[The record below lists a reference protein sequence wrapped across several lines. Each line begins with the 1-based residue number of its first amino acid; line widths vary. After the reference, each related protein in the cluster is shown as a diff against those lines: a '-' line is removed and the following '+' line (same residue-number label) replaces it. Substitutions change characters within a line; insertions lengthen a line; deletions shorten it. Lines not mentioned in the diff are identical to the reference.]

1 MPGSWT
7 ENLVSLL
14 GKWTPD
20 EETVLVFLVF
30 KKNHYQHFTAATYET
45 PTCTRIKTGVAA
57 GMIHSKHDSVIQYSH
72 PQVCRT
78 GPDCD
83 SQSESESRPSFL
95 EPDPPDSHDPH

>member
-1 MPGSWT
+1 MPGSWM

-14 GKWTPD
+14 EKWTPH
-20 EETVLVFLVF
+20 EETDFF
-30 KKNHYQHFTAATYET
+30 KNTAATYEI

-57 GMIHSKHDSVIQYSH
+57 GMLHSKHDSVIQYSH
-72 PQVCRT
+72 PRVCRT

>member
-1 MPGSWT
+1 MKKLISF
-7 ENLVSLL
+7 SF
-14 GKWTPD
+14 
-20 EETVLVFLVF
+20 FL
-30 KKNHYQHFTAATYET
+30 NHYQHFTAATYET